1 MYACLY
7 YQHILLLYKVNCD
20 YLFNLIIADLDDT
33 LTGYDGVEFGTDIL
47 SGHYYAADIVFF
59 CRPWPIS
66 WIHAS
71 SYRWSLEKMGASM
84 IRNHKWL
91 LLVKG

>member
-47 SGHYYAADIVFF
+47 SGLYYDADIVIFVY
-59 CRPWPIS
+59 S
-66 WIHAS
+66 DL
-71 SYRWSLEKMGASM
+71 YLEYM
-84 IRNHKWL
+84 L
-91 LLVKG
+91 QVTDEV